1 VSYHYLATPYTKY
14 PAGHD
19 AAAADAAV
27 QATILHEAGIPV
39 FSPIV
44 VGHAIH
50 RYMPANVPRDGL
62 FWIDFMRPFMD
73 AARGLI
79 VCRLESW
86 EESYGIRVEVEIF
99 QEAGKPIVYMEPGGV
114 PDGLASSP
122 VGDEDAIFHTRDRDA
137 RVVPVAWP
145 GCTDLNAVRRAREIW
160 DHSAND
166 SAYHAER
173 LIKTGVSINIVKR
186 ILMPYL

>member
-1 VSYHYLATPYTKY
+1 MSYHYLATPYAKY

-27 QATILHEAGIPV
+27 QATILHEAGVPV

-44 VGHAIH
+44 VGHALY
-50 RYMPANVPRDGL
+50 RYMDQNVPRGGR

-79 VCRLESW
+79 VCRLGSW
-86 EESYGIRVEVEIF
+86 EDSDGIRIEVEIF
-99 QEAGKPIVYMEPGGV
+99 QEAGKPIVEMEPGVV
-114 PDGLASSP
+114 PDGLIPSP
-122 VGDEDAIFHTRDRDA
+122 FDNALEHVRDRDRRTA
-137 RVVPVAWP
+137 PVAWP
-145 GCTDLNAVRRAREIW
+145 GCPDLNAVKRAREIW

-173 LIKTGVSINIVKR
+173 LARTGATPAIVR
-186 ILMPYL
+186 RLLTPFL